1 MVPGLWKHPK
11 KQDRS
16 TELAQSLDK
25 SGFYAMSIAHTRGA
39 YDVYKGPSNVV
50 PTLASGAQFPVIDP
64 LYLVRPMSA
73 VTRSLIFC
81 GHARNR
87 TRSHADSL
95 SGPFSQGHMV
105 WNIVTSY
112 SDDAAR
118 NHELNEQ
125 IPHYE

>member
-1 MVPGLWKHPK
+1 
-11 KQDRS
+11 
-16 TELAQSLDK
+16 
-25 SGFYAMSIAHTRGA
+25 MSIAHTRGA

-73 VTRSLIFC
+73 VTRSLIF
-81 GHARNR
+81 
-87 TRSHADSL
+87 
-95 SGPFSQGHMV
+95 GHMV

>member
-25 SGFYAMSIAHTRGA
+25 SGFYAMSIAHTRGRTMYTKA
-39 YDVYKGPSNVV
+39 
-50 PTLASGAQFPVIDP
+50 PVM

-73 VTRSLIFC
+73 VTRNLIFC